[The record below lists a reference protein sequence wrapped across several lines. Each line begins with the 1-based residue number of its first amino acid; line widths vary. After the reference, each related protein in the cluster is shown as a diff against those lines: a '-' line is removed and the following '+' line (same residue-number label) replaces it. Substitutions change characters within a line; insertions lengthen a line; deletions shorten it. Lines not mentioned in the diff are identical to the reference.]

1 MTSIEFVT
9 LCDIKRYLS
18 DIEIHL
24 SKMVEL
30 FESMEAR
37 LQKLESSMK

>member
-1 MTSIEFVT
+1 MTSVEFVT
-9 LCDIKRYLS
+9 LFDIKRYLR

-30 FESMEAR
+30 FESMDAR